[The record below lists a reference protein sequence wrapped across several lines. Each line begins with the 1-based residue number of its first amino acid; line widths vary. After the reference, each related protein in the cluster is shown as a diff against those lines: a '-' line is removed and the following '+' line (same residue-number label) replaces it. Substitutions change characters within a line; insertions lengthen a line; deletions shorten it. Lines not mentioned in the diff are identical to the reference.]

1 MGWLLMFMPWV
12 CPGSHRCGGI
22 QKEKVPVSGGN
33 QICIHSSRDV
43 HSVLRIH
50 HSVVSYP
57 LRVRAEMGMWTGS
70 DWPTCKTSL
79 QPSIFRSMP
88 LFLTTPNCR
97 LWHGKKVKQVMQN
110 AESILGWAIFPL
122 FPVFFFKAHFWTRET
137 NRHNEGL
144 FFLGMPI
151 FLFFS
156 SHEPTGIET
165 VFCILYWL
173 TFRKHTLAIPLSFST
188 KSSEVI

>member
-22 QKEKVPVSGGN
+22 QKEKVPVAEGN
-33 QICIHSSRDV
+33 QIC
-43 HSVLRIH
+43 IH

-97 LWHGKKVKQVMQN
+97 LWHGNKIKQVMQN
-110 AESILGWAIFPL
+110 AESILDWAIFPV
-122 FPVFFFKAHFWTRET
+122 FPVFFFFSRPISGLAKQKAIMKGFFFWIC
-137 NRHNEGL
+137 L
-144 FFLGMPI
+144 SFCSFLLMSLLEWRRY
-151 FLFFS
+151 F
-156 SHEPTGIET
+156 
-165 VFCILYWL
+165 VFCIGL
-173 TFRKHTLAIPLSFST
+173 HSASTL
-188 KSSEVI
+188 